1 MTLHNIVE
9 VRSDHDYIGRPLA
22 FTWHDE
28 RLEVTEVLLQNH
40 TPLGYTFKVRN
51 EKQGI
56 FELDYDISTD
66 QWSVEQLYSKE
77 AA

>member
-1 MTLHNIVE
+1 MTLHDAVE
-9 VRSDHDYIGRPLA
+9 MRSDHDYIGRPLA
-22 FTWHDE
+22 FTWHNK
-28 RLEVTEVLLQNH
+28 RLEVTEVLLQSR
-40 TPLGYTFKVRN
+40 TPLGYNFKVRI

-56 FELDYDISTD
+56 FELDYDGSTD